1 MSRNRIFVAV
11 FAAALA
17 ALLIWFLE
25 PCGKATTPEEASQG
39 GFLPSLKTKL
49 KKKPAEPKP
58 ATEPAPAPVA
68 PPSGPAAAVEQ
79 IDNTPPVNLT
89 ESEEVPNVAKC
100 VIRNFPAEAKPYVRT
115 ATVTVRLNVDKFG
128 KVREVKP
135 TAVEFGQEVEEDLQ
149 PRMRKLFI
157 EAGRRA
163 FGSKPC
169 PPHVVNGQSAGY
181 VIIVPLLYTH

>member
-1 MSRNRIFVAV
+1 MSGKRII
-11 FAAALA
+11 AALVA
-17 ALLIWFLE
+17 ALLAAILIWFLE
-25 PCGKATTPEEASQG
+25 PCAPAGAPGEAKQG
-39 GFLPSLKTKL
+39 GFLPNLKAKL
-49 KKKPAEPKP
+49 KNKPAEPKP
-58 ATEPAPAPVA
+58 ATEAAPPVT

-100 VIRNFPAEAKPYVRT
+100 VIRNFPAEAKPYVKT

-135 TAVEFGQEVEEDLQ
+135 TEVEFGQEVEEDQQ

>member
-1 MSRNRIFVAV
+1 MSRNRIIAALVAV
-11 FAAALA
+11 LIAAFI
-17 ALLIWFLE
+17 IWFLE
-25 PCGKATTPEEASQG
+25 PCGKAGTTEEASQG
-39 GFLPSLKTKL
+39 GFLPSLKAKL
-49 KKKPAEPKP
+49 KKKPADPKP
-58 ATEPAPAPVA
+58 AHDAAPAQGA
-68 PPSGPAAAVEQ
+68 PSSGAAAVEQ

-89 ESEEVPNVAKC
+89 ESEQVPNVAKC
-100 VIRNFPAEAKPYVRT
+100 VIRNFPAEAKPHVKT

-135 TAVEFGQEVEEDLQ
+135 TEVEFGQEVEEDLQ

-169 PPHVVNGQSAGY
+169 PPHVVNGENAGY